1 MTTTSPPKQ
10 SPLSSYNGTVLILD
24 TPSRF
29 DIKHNHLLA
38 GVARDWFQ
46 DSTGLHPDETEIR
59 LCVDRSPFPLHTR
72 HVILSGAESI
82 RQWTYNTHTIETHGY
97 SLVIQHDNEPYKAIG
112 VHNIQD
118 CLDFCKEDS
127 QDSSS
132 DDEEADSDGTAKDTS
147 PTRRSNYPFWTK
159 WSIKKLLGLTPRRTA
174 TGPDDFRIFPNLS
187 QACEI
192 LRSIFGRLLYVDIE
206 CSRLYGTL
214 DCVGFSVDDGPIYV
228 VPIYRYN
235 GKLAYTNAHLFIAAL
250 SIAMQRN
257 TVVGHNISGFDLP
270 YLACFYRVGFG
281 RRLYDTMLANHRLF
295 AEVEKSL
302 GHVIGMWTDHPYHKD
317 QIITPRNQ
325 EDEQRYWRYN
335 AQDVARLKPIHEA
348 QLEYAAIIGAT
359 ESIQQVN
366 RCIYPYTVMTLQGIR
381 IDLDRLQKSKAELE
395 RRCNQLN
402 RICRFL
408 MGKTFN
414 MASSKQCVEY
424 FHNFLKFPVVA
435 KSEKTGGPSLGKKA
449 LYQLAV
455 KHEHPMIPLCLYYR
469 KLKKDLSSLEF
480 NELKLRY

>member
-1 MTTTSPPKQ
+1 MSQVPKQ
-10 SPLSSYNGTVLILD
+10 LPLGTYNNVTLILD

-38 GVARDWFQ
+38 GVARDWFH
-46 DSTGLHPDETEIR
+46 DISGLQPDETEIR
-59 LCVDRSPFPLHTR
+59 LCSDRSPFLPDTKS
-72 HVILSGAESI
+72 VILSGADSI
-82 RQWTYNTHTIETHGY
+82 RQWTLGTASIDTHGY
-97 SLVIQHDNEPYKAIG
+97 SLIIAHNDQPYKAIG

-118 CLDFCKEDS
+118 CLDFSKEDS
-127 QDSSS
+127 QSGE
-132 DDEEADSDGTAKDTS
+132 DDEEDDTDGTAKDTS

-159 WSIKKLLGLTPRRTA
+159 WSINKLLGRTPRNTSSN
-174 TGPDDFRIFPNLS
+174 DQFHIFPNLS
-187 QACEI
+187 EACAL
-192 LRSIFGRLLYVDIE
+192 LRKASASLLYIDIE

-214 DCVGFSVDDGPIYV
+214 DCVGFSFDEGPIYV

-235 GKLAYTNAHLFIAAL
+235 GKLAYTNAYQFLAAL

-270 YLACFYRVGFG
+270 YLSCFYRCGFG
-281 RRLYDTMLANHRLF
+281 RSLYDTMLANHRLF

-317 QIITPRNQ
+317 QIITPRSQ
-325 EDEQRYWRYN
+325 QDEQRYWNYN
-335 AQDVARLKPIHEA
+335 AQDVARLKPIMKC
-348 QLEYAAIIGAT
+348 QLEYAAQVGAV
-359 ESIQQVN
+359 ESIKQVN
-366 RCIYPYTVMTLQGIR
+366 RCIYPYTVMTLQGINLNR
-381 IDLDRLQKSKAELE
+381 PKLAQSKAELE
-395 RRCNQLN
+395 RRCAQLN
-402 RICRFL
+402 RMCRFL
-408 MGKTFN
+408 MGRSFN

-424 FHNFLKFPVVA
+424 FHEFLKFPVVA

-455 KHEHPMIPLCLYYR
+455 KHDHPMIPLCLYYR

-480 NELKLRY
+480 NELTIRT